1 MESTSKKKKKTKKQL
16 EAEEKKKQLLIAQN
30 RLRNLKGS
38 KGQIKIGGSMDKTL
52 KDLGI
57 SAADLLKIK
66 A

>member
-1 MESTSKKKKKTKKQL
+1 MAKTSKKDKKKKDRKK
-16 EAEEKKKQLLIAQN
+16 ELLIAQN

-38 KGQIKIGGSMDKTL
+38 KGQIKVGGDMDKTL
-52 KDLGI
+52 KRLGI